1 MTTDTFAIVASAEA
15 DADTMRTRRPVQ
27 AAPAREPR
35 RSNPRLTDMDL
46 DPPEGPV
53 PPEVIAWFAEAVERR
68 DARGRTSRSPWA
80 A

>member
-1 MTTDTFAIVASAEA
+1 MTTDTFAVVAPAVEEA
-15 DADTMRTRRPVQ
+15 DTQRTERPAQMV
-27 AAPAREPR
+27 PVRERR
-35 RSNPRLTDMDL
+35 RSSLRLADMDL

-68 DARGRTSRSPWA
+68 DARDRNDRSPWA